1 MDVSTRFS
9 GEQFVVILMNAPDE
23 YVEMITDRIEDNFHK
38 IYDKK
43 LINVHFDVEN
53 LSNIK

>member
-1 MDVSTRFS
+1 
-9 GEQFVVILMNAPDE
+9 MNAPDE